1 MKFTQKESCGKCIPC
16 REGTK
21 RMLETLE
28 RIVGNQG
35 TEEDL
40 ELLEEL
46 SSTISHTALCGLGQS
61 ACKPVQSTLRYFR
74 EDYLHH
80 VRDRYCPLCNG
91 PRKSLRID
99 PDKCKGC
106 GKCAKN
112 CPVEAIT
119 GQLRSPYT
127 IDPEKCIR
135 CNACVQGCKFG
146 AIGEE

>member
-99 PDKCKGC
+99 PDQVQRLRQSARTPGRGHHRPAPVPLHHRP
-106 GKCAKN
+106 GKMH
-112 CPVEAIT
+112 PL
-119 GQLRSPYT
+119 QRLRP
-127 IDPEKCIR
+127 
-135 CNACVQGCKFG
+135 GL
-146 AIGEE
+146 